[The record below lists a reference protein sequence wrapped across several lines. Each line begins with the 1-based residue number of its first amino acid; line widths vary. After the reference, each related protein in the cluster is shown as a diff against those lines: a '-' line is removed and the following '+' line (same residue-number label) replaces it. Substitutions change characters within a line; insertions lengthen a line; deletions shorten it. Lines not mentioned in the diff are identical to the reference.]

1 MKLSRSQKR
10 KLYEILGAAAL
21 LIAAVILSAILKP
34 TWWAAILLY
43 LPAFVLAGHETIT
56 SALRNILR
64 GQVFD
69 EHFLMSVA
77 SIAAMILGEHAE
89 AVGVLLFGAL
99 GELFESYAISSARRS
114 VKALAKLCPDTVRVV
129 SPDGNTSEIAAETA
143 EAGTVFLVA
152 AGERIPLD
160 GIILEGE
167 AALDCAALTGE
178 SLPVEVE
185 AGHEVAAG
193 AINLSGLLKIRALR
207 PAKESGAARIIAMVE
222 DASAKKA
229 RSEAFITKFARY
241 YTPIV
246 VGAALLLAIVP
257 PLIFG
262 GFTDWLYR
270 ALNFLVISCPC
281 ALVISVPLT
290 FFGTIGGSAR
300 RGILFK
306 DNYAIENLSAA
317 KIAAFDKTGTL
328 TEGHLSIDQIRPVSC
343 TPNELIAYAAAAEY
357 GSTHPIAKTVLEAF
371 EGIGGVIGGVAEQ
384 LSQSTELRGRGRT
397 CSLGGVII
405 AAGNRKLLEEM
416 GVQIPSTEE
425 NTTVI
430 YVSVDGQYRGSITFS
445 DRIKADS
452 AEAIGKLRNVG
463 VGTVMLSGDN
473 RNGAEKVA
481 AQLGIS
487 RFGWGLL
494 PEEKVTAL
502 ESYRPEGG
510 KLIFVGDGI
519 NDAPSLAATDVGIA
533 MGGIGSDAAIEA
545 ADVVL
550 PGDNPL
556 KVAEAV
562 RISKKAMAIA
572 KQNIVFAIGIKVLFL
587 ILSAF
592 GLTNMWMSVFADVGV
607 SVLAILNAMRT
618 LK

>member
-1 MKLSRSQKR
+1 MKLSRAQKR
-10 KLYEILGAAAL
+10 MLTAILLSGVL
-21 LIAAVILSAILKP
+21 LIAAAILNAVFHP
-34 TWWAAILLY
+34 VRWIALLLY
-43 LPAFVLAGHETIT
+43 LPAFLLAGSHTLL
-56 SALRNILR
+56 SAARNILH

-69 EHFLMSVA
+69 ENFLMSVA
-77 SIAAMILGEHAE
+77 AICAMVLGEHGE

-99 GELFESYAISSARRS
+99 GELFESYAIGSARRS
-114 VKALAKLCPDTVRVV
+114 VQALAKLCPDTVHLLQA
-129 SPDGNTSEIAAETA
+129 DGSTADIAAENA
-143 EAGTVFLVA
+143 EAGAIFLVY

-160 GIILEGE
+160 GKIVEGE

-185 AGHEVAAG
+185 AGTEVSAG
-193 AINLSGLLKIRALR
+193 TINLNGLLKIRALR
-207 PAKESGAARIIAMVE
+207 PAKESSAARILAMVE

-246 VGAALLLAIVP
+246 VGAAVLLAVVP
-257 PLIFG
+257 SLLFG
-262 GFTDWLYR
+262 NATDWIYR

-306 DNYAIENLSAA
+306 DAAAIETLSEASV
-317 KIAAFDKTGTL
+317 AAFDKTGTL
-328 TEGHLSIDQIRPVSC
+328 TEGHLSLAEVCPVGC
-343 TPNELIAYAAAAEY
+343 TKEELLTFAAAAEY
-357 GSTHPIAKTVLEAF
+357 GSTHPIAKAILENASVDTDK
-371 EGIGGVIGGVAEQ
+371 ITSSV
-384 LSQSTELRGRGRT
+384 ELRGRGRI
-397 CSLGGVII
+397 CKLDGVEI
-405 AAGNRKLLEEM
+405 AAGCRRLFDEA
-416 GVQIPSTEE
+416 GIRIPATEE
-425 NTTVI
+425 NATVV
-430 YVSVDGQYRGSITFS
+430 YVTADGHYRGYLTFTDKIKPESADAITS
-445 DRIKADS
+445 LHKTEVS
-452 AEAIGKLRNVG
+452 
-463 VGTVMLSGDN
+463 TVMLSGDN
-473 RNGAEKVA
+473 RNGAERVA
-481 AQLGIS
+481 SELGIS
-487 RFGWGLL
+487 RYRWGLL
-494 PEEKVTAL
+494 PEDKVTVLGELSAGT
-502 ESYRPEGG
+502 EG

-519 NDAPSLAATDVGIA
+519 NDAPSLAAADVGIA

-562 RISKKAMAIA
+562 RISRKAMRIA
-572 KQNIVFAIGIKVLFL
+572 RQNIVFALSVKGLFL
-587 ILSAF
+587 LLSAF

>member
-21 LIAAVILSAILKP
+21 LITAAIICGVFQP
-34 TWWAAILLY
+34 TWWAALLIY
-43 LPAFVLAGHETIT
+43 FPAFGLAGHETLT
-56 SALRNILR
+56 SAARNILR

-77 SIAAMILGEHAE
+77 SIAAMLLGEHTE

-114 VKALAKLCPDTVRVV
+114 VKALAKLCPDRVV
-129 SPDGNTSEIAAETA
+129 MVNPDGTTEEIASEEAET
-143 EAGTVFLVA
+143 GTIFLVS

-160 GIILEGE
+160 GVVVEGE

-178 SLPVEVE
+178 SLPVEIE
-185 AGHEVAAG
+185 AGHEVSAG
-193 AINLSGLLKIRALR
+193 AINLNGLLKIRALR
-207 PAKESGAARIIAMVE
+207 PAKESGAARILAMVE
-222 DASAKKA
+222 DASSKKA

-246 VGAALLLAIVP
+246 VALALFLAVVP

-262 GFTDWLYR
+262 SFSDWLYR

-317 KIAAFDKTGTL
+317 TVAAFDKTGTL
-328 TEGHLSIDQIRPVSC
+328 TEGRLSIENVCPVGC
-343 TPNELIAYAAAAEY
+343 TKEELLTYAAAVEY
-357 GSTHPIAKTVLEAF
+357 GSTHPIAKAILEAA
-371 EGIGGVIGGVAEQ
+371 GGVIGGVAR
-384 LSQSTELRGRGRT
+384 STEIRGRGRT
-397 CSLGGVII
+397 CSLGGVTI
-405 AAGNRKLLEEM
+405 AAGNQKLLTEL
-416 GVQIPSTEE
+416 GVKIPPTEE
-425 NTTVI
+425 TTTVI
-430 YVSVDGQYRGSITFS
+430 YLAVEGNYRGYITFS
-445 DRIKADS
+445 DKIKPES
-452 AEAIGKLRNVG
+452 APAIEKLRSFG

-473 RNGAEKVA
+473 RNGAETVA
-481 AQLGIS
+481 AKLGIT

-494 PEEKVTAL
+494 PEEKVEAL
-502 ESYRPEGG
+502 EGYRQIDG

-519 NDAPSLAATDVGIA
+519 NDAPSLVAADVGIA

-572 KQNIVFAIGIKVLFL
+572 KENIFFAIGIKLLFL
-587 ILSAF
+587 LLSAF
-592 GLTNMWMSVFADVGV
+592 GLTNLWMSVFADVGV

>member
-34 TWWAAILLY
+34 TWWVAILLY
-43 LPAFVLAGHETIT
+43 LPAFVFAGYETII
-56 SALRNILR
+56 SAIRNILR

-114 VKALAKLCPDTVRVV
+114 VKALAKLCPDTVQVV
-129 SPDGNTSEIAAETA
+129 NPDGTTEEIAAETA
-143 EAGTVFLVA
+143 ETGTVFLVS

-160 GIILEGE
+160 GIVLEGE

-185 AGHEVAAG
+185 VGHEVAAG
-193 AINLSGLLKIRALR
+193 TINLNGLLKISALR
-207 PAKESGAARIIAMVE
+207 PAKESGAARILAMVE

-229 RSEAFITKFARY
+229 RSEAFITKFART

-246 VGAALLLAIVP
+246 VITALLLAILP
-257 PLIFG
+257 PLFWG
-262 GFTDWLYR
+262 GWTDWLYR

-306 DNYAIENLSAA
+306 DHHAIENLAA
-317 KIAAFDKTGTL
+317 ARLAAFDKTGTL
-328 TEGHLSIDQIRPVSC
+328 TEGHLSIEEICPVGC
-343 TPNELIAYAAAAEY
+343 TKTELLTFAAVAEY
-357 GSTHPIAKTVLEAF
+357 GSTHPIAKAVLEAIDF
-371 EGIGGVIGGVAEQ
+371 SIGGAIGGVT
-384 LSQSTELRGRGRT
+384 QSTEHRGRGRT
-397 CSLGGVII
+397 CSLGGVKI
-405 AAGNRKLLEEM
+405 AAGNHKLMEDLSIK
-416 GVQIPSTEE
+416 VPSFEE

-430 YVSVDGQYRGSITFS
+430 YVGVDGTYRGFITFS
-445 DRIKADS
+445 DPIKAES
-452 AEAIGKLRNVG
+452 GEAIEKLRSVG
-463 VGTVMLSGDN
+463 VGAVMLSGDN

-481 AQLGIS
+481 IKLGIS

-494 PEEKVTAL
+494 PEEKVSAL
-502 ESYRPEGG
+502 ESYRPEDG

-519 NDAPSLAATDVGIA
+519 NDAPSLVAADVGIA
-533 MGGIGSDAAIEA
+533 MGGIGTDAAIEA

-572 KQNIVFAIGIKVLFL
+572 KQNILFAIGIKVLFL
-587 ILSAF
+587 LLSAV
-592 GLTNMWMSVFADVGV
+592 GLTNLWMSVFADVGV

>member
-1 MKLSRSQKR
+1 MKLSHSQKR

-21 LIAAVILSAILKP
+21 LIAAAILCAVLKP
-34 TWWAAILLY
+34 NRWVAFLFY
-43 LPAFVLAGHETIT
+43 LPAFGWAGYETLI
-56 SALRNILR
+56 SAGRNILR

-69 EHFLMSVA
+69 EKFLMSVA
-77 SIAAMILGEHAE
+77 SIAAMLLGEHAE

-114 VKALAKLCPDTVRVV
+114 VKALAKLCPDTVRAVN
-129 SPDGNTSEIAAETA
+129 PDGTTSEIAAEAA

-160 GIILEGE
+160 GIVLEGE

-185 AGHEVAAG
+185 AGQEVSAG
-193 AINLSGLLKIRALR
+193 AINLNGLLKNRALR

-262 GFTDWLYR
+262 GFNDWLYR

-328 TEGHLSIDQIRPVSC
+328 TEGHLSIEAIHPVGC
-343 TPNELIAYAAAAEY
+343 TEKELLTYAAAAEY
-357 GSTHPIAKTVLEAF
+357 GSTHPIAMAVLEAIDYS
-371 EGIGGVIGGVAEQ
+371 IGEVVGEV
-384 LSQSTELRGRGRT
+384 SHSTEHRGRGRT
-397 CSLGGVII
+397 CSLGGVTV

-416 GVQIPSTEE
+416 GVQIPSAEE

-452 AEAIGKLRNVG
+452 AQAIGKLRSLG

-481 AQLGIS
+481 AKLGIS

-494 PEEKVTAL
+494 PEEKVSAL
-502 ESYRPEGG
+502 ESYRPEDG

-519 NDAPSLAATDVGIA
+519 NDAPSLVAADVGVA

-562 RISKKAMAIA
+562 QISKKAMAIA
-572 KQNIVFAIGIKVLFL
+572 KQNIVFAIGIKMLFL

>member
-1 MKLSRSQKR
+1 MKLSRRQKR

-21 LIAAVILSAILKP
+21 LITAAIVCGVFKP
-34 TWWAAILLY
+34 TWWAALLIY
-43 LPAFVLAGHETIT
+43 LPAFGLAGHETLT
-56 SALRNILR
+56 SAARNILR

-77 SIAAMILGEHAE
+77 SIAAMLLGEHAE

-114 VKALAKLCPDTVRVV
+114 VKALAKLCPDRVLAV
-129 SPDGNTSEIAAETA
+129 NPDGTTVEIASE
-143 EAGTVFLVA
+143 EAQTGTIFLVS

-160 GIILEGE
+160 GVVLEGE

-185 AGHEVAAG
+185 ADHEVSAG
-193 AINLSGLLKIRALR
+193 AINLNGLLKIRALR
-207 PAKESGAARIIAMVE
+207 PAKESGAARILAMVE
-222 DASAKKA
+222 DASSKKA

-246 VGAALLLAIVP
+246 VALALFLAVIP

-262 GFTDWLYR
+262 GFSDWLYR

-317 KIAAFDKTGTL
+317 TVAAFDKTGTL
-328 TEGHLSIDQIRPVSC
+328 TEGRLTIDQIRPVGC
-343 TPNELIAYAAAAEY
+343 TKEELLTYAAAVEY
-357 GSTHPIAKTVLEAF
+357 GSTHPIAKAVLEAAG
-371 EGIGGVIGGVAEQ
+371 EDIGGVIGGVAR
-384 LSQSTELRGRGRT
+384 STEIRGRGRT
-397 CSLGGVII
+397 CSLGGVTI
-405 AAGNRKLLEEM
+405 AAGNQKLLAEL
-416 GVQIPSTEE
+416 GVKIPPTEE
-425 NTTVI
+425 TTTVI
-430 YVSVDGQYRGSITFS
+430 YLAVEGNYRGYITFS
-445 DRIKADS
+445 DKIKPES
-452 AEAIGKLRNVG
+452 APAIEKLRSYG

-473 RNGAEKVA
+473 RNGAETVA
-481 AQLGIS
+481 AKLGIS

-494 PEEKVTAL
+494 PEEKVEAL
-502 ESYRPEGG
+502 EGYRQKDG

-519 NDAPSLAATDVGIA
+519 NDAPSLVAADVGIA

-572 KQNIVFAIGIKVLFL
+572 KENIVFAIGIKLLFL
-587 ILSAF
+587 LLSAF

>member
-10 KLYEILGAAAL
+10 KLYEILGASAL

-34 TWWAAILLY
+34 TWWVAILLY
-43 LPAFVLAGHETIT
+43 LPAFVLAGHETIA

-129 SPDGNTSEIAAETA
+129 LPDGTTHEIAAETA

-185 AGHEVAAG
+185 AGHEIAAG

-246 VGAALLLAIVP
+246 VGAAILLAIVP

-262 GFTDWLYR
+262 GFSDWLYR

-328 TEGHLSIDQIRPVSC
+328 TEGHLSIEEICPVGC
-343 TPNELIAYAAAAEY
+343 TKTELLTFAAVAEY
-357 GSTHPIAKTVLEAF
+357 GSTHPIAKAVLEAIDYSI
-371 EGIGGVIGGVAEQ
+371 GGAIGGVT
-384 LSQSTELRGRGRT
+384 QSTELRGRGRT
-397 CSLGGVII
+397 CSLGGVKI

-425 NTTVI
+425 HTTVI

-445 DRIKADS
+445 DRIKSDS
-452 AEAIGKLRNVG
+452 AEAIGKLRNLG

-494 PEEKVTAL
+494 PEEKVSAL
-502 ESYRPEGG
+502 ESYRPEVG

-519 NDAPSLAATDVGIA
+519 NDAPSLAAADVGIA

>member
-1 MKLSRSQKR
+1 MKLSRAQKR
-10 KLYEILGAAAL
+10 MLTAILLSGVL
-21 LIAAVILSAILKP
+21 LIAAAILNAVFHP
-34 TWWAAILLY
+34 VRWIALLLY
-43 LPAFVLAGHETIT
+43 LPAFLLAGSHTLL
-56 SALRNILR
+56 SAARNILH

-69 EHFLMSVA
+69 ENFLMSVA
-77 SIAAMILGEHAE
+77 AICAMVLGEHGE

-99 GELFESYAISSARRS
+99 GELFESYAVGSARRS
-114 VKALAKLCPDTVRVV
+114 VQALAKLCPDTVHLLQA
-129 SPDGNTSEIAAETA
+129 DGSTADIAAENA
-143 EAGTVFLVA
+143 AVDAIFLVY

-160 GIILEGE
+160 GKIVEGE

-185 AGHEVAAG
+185 AGAEVSAG
-193 AINLSGLLKIRALR
+193 TINLNGLLKIRALR
-207 PAKESGAARIIAMVE
+207 PAKESSAARILAMVE

-246 VGAALLLAIVP
+246 VGAAVLLAVVPSLLLGNA
-257 PLIFG
+257 
-262 GFTDWLYR
+262 TDWIYR

-306 DNYAIENLSAA
+306 DAAAIETLSEASV
-317 KIAAFDKTGTL
+317 AAFDKTGTL
-328 TEGHLSIDQIRPVSC
+328 TEGHLSLAEVCPVGC
-343 TPNELIAYAAAAEY
+343 TKEELLTFAAAAEY
-357 GSTHPIAKTVLEAF
+357 GSTHPIAKAILENASVDTDK
-371 EGIGGVIGGVAEQ
+371 ITNSV
-384 LSQSTELRGRGRT
+384 ELRGRGRI
-397 CSLGGVII
+397 CKLDGVEI
-405 AAGNRKLLEEM
+405 AAGCRRLFDEA
-416 GVQIPSTEE
+416 GIRIPATEE
-425 NTTVI
+425 NATVV
-430 YVSVDGQYRGSITFS
+430 YVTADGHYRGYLTFTDKIKPESADAITS
-445 DRIKADS
+445 LHKVAVS
-452 AEAIGKLRNVG
+452 
-463 VGTVMLSGDN
+463 TVMLSGDN
-473 RNGAEKVA
+473 RNGAERVA
-481 AQLGIS
+481 SELGIS
-487 RFGWGLL
+487 RYRWGLL
-494 PEEKVTAL
+494 PEDKVTVLGELSAGT
-502 ESYRPEGG
+502 EG

-519 NDAPSLAATDVGIA
+519 NDAPSLAAADVGIA

-562 RISKKAMAIA
+562 RISRKAMRIA
-572 KQNIVFAIGIKVLFL
+572 RQNIVFALSVKGLFL
-587 ILSAF
+587 LLSAF

>member
-1 MKLSRSQKR
+1 MKLTRSQKR

-21 LIAAVILSAILKP
+21 LIAATILSAVLKP
-34 TWWAAILLY
+34 NRWIALLFY
-43 LPAFVLAGHETIT
+43 LPAFGLAGYETLT
-56 SALRNILR
+56 AAARNILR

-69 EHFLMSVA
+69 EKFLVSVA
-77 SIAAMILGEHAE
+77 SVAAILLGEHAE

-114 VKALAKLCPDTVRVV
+114 VKALAKLCTDTVRAVN
-129 SPDGNTSEIAAETA
+129 PDGTTSEIAAESAT
-143 EAGTVFLVA
+143 AGTVFLVA

-160 GIILEGE
+160 GIILDGD

-185 AGHEVAAG
+185 AGHEAPAG
-193 AINLSGLLKIRALR
+193 AINLNGLLKIRALR
-207 PAKESGAARIIAMVE
+207 PAKESGAARILAMVE

-328 TEGHLSIDQIRPVSC
+328 TEGRLSIDEICPVSC
-343 TPNELIAYAAAAEY
+343 TEEELLTYAAAAEY
-357 GSTHPIAKTVLEAF
+357 GSTHPIAKAVLEAF
-371 EGIGGVIGGVAEQ
+371 GKVPEG
-384 LSQSTELRGRGRT
+384 LSHSTELRGRGRT
-397 CSLGGVII
+397 CTLGGVAI
-405 AAGNRKLLEEM
+405 AAGNHKLFDQLGIRITAGEESATVVYLAAD
-416 GVQIPSTEE
+416 GV
-425 NTTVI
+425 
-430 YVSVDGQYRGSITFS
+430 YRGYITFS
-445 DRIKADS
+445 DRIKPES
-452 AEAIGKLRNVG
+452 GEAVQALRNTG
-463 VGTVMLSGDN
+463 VGAVMLSGDN

-481 AQLGIS
+481 AKLGIS

-494 PEEKVTAL
+494 PEEKVAAL
-502 ESYRPEGG
+502 ESYRPEDG

-519 NDAPSLAATDVGIA
+519 NDAPSLAAADIGIA

-572 KQNIVFAIGIKVLFL
+572 KQNIVFAIGIKLLFL